1 MSTCDTPRT
10 RGYTAVGQNIQ
21 RNNQSQS
28 NNRGNQMKAEHS
40 FQQKRQQWREAVRK
54 DTRLTAG
61 QRLVLTALDE
71 FRNRTRDN
79 AWPTN
84 ETLGE
89 ACGVSRQTANGALKR
104 AEELGYLVAVSRPRR
119 HDGRQG
125 AVVWKFNIPRNPE
138 SSTVDT
144 GHLPESSTV
153 DTGERSRVKHR
164 IAQSQARLTENPRRT
179 PEVYK
184 PPSEPTEDAQ
194 HIEDLKMRLGL
205 L

>member
-1 MSTCDTPRT
+1 
-10 RGYTAVGQNIQ
+10 
-21 RNNQSQS
+21 
-28 NNRGNQMKAEHS
+28 MKAEHS

-84 ETLGE
+84 ATLGE

-104 AEELGYLVAVSRPRR
+104 AEELGYLVATSRGRR
-119 HDGRQG
+119 HDGRPG
-125 AVVWKFNIPRNPE
+125 AVVWKFSIPRNPV
-138 SSTVDT
+138 STTVDT
-144 GHLPESSTV
+144 KDVLMSTTA
-153 DTGERSRVKHR
+153 DTKEGLGVKHR
-164 IAQSQARLTENPRRT
+164 TSRCQPPLTQNPRRT

-184 PPSEPTEDAQ
+184 PPSDPTENTQ
-194 HIEDLKMRLGL
+194 HIEDLKMQLGL

>member
-28 NNRGNQMKAEHS
+28 NNRGNQMKADHS

-84 ETLGE
+84 ATLGE

-144 GHLPESSTV
+144 G
-153 DTGERSRVKHR
+153 ERSRVKHR

-184 PPSEPTEDAQ
+184 PPSEPTENTQ

>member
-21 RNNQSQS
+21 GNNQSQS
-28 NNRGNQMKAEHS
+28 NNRGNQMKADHS

-84 ETLGE
+84 ATLGE
-89 ACGVSRQTANGALKR
+89 ACGVSRQSANRALKR

-138 SSTVDT
+138 STSADT
-144 GHLPESSTV
+144 GHYPESTSA
-153 DTGERSRVKHR
+153 DTGTGSRVNLQTV
-164 IAQSQARLTENPRRT
+164 QSQPALTENPRRT

-184 PPSEPTEDAQ
+184 PPNTFQP
-194 HIEDLKMRLGL
+194 GVFCF
-205 L
+205 

>member
-1 MSTCDTPRT
+1 
-10 RGYTAVGQNIQ
+10 
-21 RNNQSQS
+21 
-28 NNRGNQMKAEHS
+28 MKAEHS

-84 ETLGE
+84 ATLGE
-89 ACGVSRQTANGALKR
+89 ACGVSRQSANKALKR

-125 AVVWKFNIPRNPE
+125 AVVWKFSIPRNPE
-138 SSTVDT
+138 STSADT
-144 GHLPESSTV
+144 GHYPESTSA
-153 DTGERSRVKHR
+153 DTGTDSRVNVQTV
-164 IAQSQARLTENPRRT
+164 QSQPALTENPRRT

-184 PPSEPTEDAQ
+184 PLNEPTGDAQ